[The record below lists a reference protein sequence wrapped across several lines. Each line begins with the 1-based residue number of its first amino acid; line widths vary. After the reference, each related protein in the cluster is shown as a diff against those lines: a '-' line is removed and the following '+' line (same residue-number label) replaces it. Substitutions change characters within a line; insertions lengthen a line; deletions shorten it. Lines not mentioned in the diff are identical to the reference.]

1 MTDSTAIQ
9 QIADQ
14 DYCAILRPGD
24 DDYGHSVFDVELPQY
39 YREGYFSAD
48 TLFHPELPGGRYGVA
63 GDPVPYTVHGDS
75 FLTSLLLG
83 CFLLAVYSIAN
94 ARSFITR
101 QLRTLFY
108 VHREGTTEFTE
119 TAVELRF
126 QIFLVVLSCIL
137 LSLLSYFYTIHYIS
151 ETFSLQSDYQLI
163 GIYFAIFV
171 AYFLLK
177 ALLYTIVNNVFFDG
191 KRNIQWLKSFLF
203 ISSVEGVLSFPAVV
217 IREYLDI
224 SIENVVIYFV
234 ILFSIVK
241 ILTFYKAYTI
251 FFRTNVVKLQIFL
264 YFCTLEIIPVLSL
277 CGALVMVANSL
288 KINF

>member
-1 MTDSTAIQ
+1 MTDSTAFSLLR
-9 QIADQ
+9 DQ
-14 DYCAILRPGD
+14 EYS
-24 DDYGHSVFDVELPQY
+24 HSVFDVELPQY
-39 YREGYFSAD
+39 YREGFFTND

-63 GDPVPYTVHGDS
+63 GDPVPYTVHGDNI
-75 FLTSLLLG
+75 LTSLLLA

-101 QLRTLFY
+101 QLRNFFY
-108 VHREGTTEFTE
+108 IRNEGTTEFSE
-119 TAVELRF
+119 TASELRF
-126 QIFLVVLSCIL
+126 QMFLVVLTCIL
-137 LSLLSYFYTIHYIS
+137 LSLLAYFYAINYIS
-151 ETFSLQSDYQLI
+151 DTFSLQSDYHLI
-163 GIYFAIFV
+163 GIFFV
-171 AYFLLK
+171 MFVGYFLLK

-203 ISSVEGVLSFPAVV
+203 ISSVEGVLSFPAVL

-224 SIENVVIYFV
+224 PIENVVIYFV

-241 ILTFYKAYTI
+241 FLTFYKAYTI